1 MKANIECYFC
11 CVRKIEGLLKQYNVS
26 DSDSIEILKNV
37 SNIIYS
43 ADNDISAPVLMNK
56 IMNILEQKLGITD
69 TYKDMKD
76 KYNEL
81 LLKKENMFLSE
92 ILKSDDVFGSGL
104 KCAITGNYIDFGA
117 MDNVDENK
125 LNDLLEKRENIELSE
140 EEISNLKKD
149 IESAKNLLYITDN
162 AGEIVLDKIF
172 IRVLK
177 ELYPN
182 LNIKVMVRGVPT
194 LNDATEHDADK
205 IGLYN
210 YVDVISNGTSI
221 PGTQIELVSD
231 EAREA
236 ILNADLCIAK
246 GQGNFET
253 LRGCGLNVYYLFLCK
268 CNLFVKKF
276 GVERFTAVLANEK
289 RIVQYA

>member
-1 MKANIECYFC
+1 MKANMECYFC
-11 CVRKIEGLLKQYNVS
+11 CIKKIEGLLKQYNVS
-26 DSDSIEILKNV
+26 DDDSIEILKCV

-56 IMNILEQKLGITD
+56 IMNILEEKLGITD

-81 LLKKENMFLSE
+81 LLTKEDMFLSE
-92 ILKSDDVFGSGL
+92 ILNSEDVFRSGI

-117 MDNVDENK
+117 MDDVNENK

-140 EEISNLKKD
+140 EEILNLKND
-149 IESAKNLLYITDN
+149 IECAKNLLYITDN

-194 LNDATEHDADK
+194 LNDATKHDAK
-205 IGLYN
+205 TIGLDK

-231 EAREA
+231 EAKEA
-236 ILNADLCIAK
+236 LLNADLCIAK

-253 LRGCGLNVYYLFLCK
+253 LRGSGINVYYLFLCK
-268 CNLFVKKF
+268 CDLFVKKF
-276 GVERFTAVLANEK
+276 GVERFTAVLANER